1 VDRPGLGKIDRPTTL
16 PADRPSIGK
25 PGVGG
30 VDRPGLGKID
40 RPTTLPADRPSVGK
54 PGVGGLDRPG
64 LGKIDRPTTLPA
76 DRPSLGKPGIVDRPG
91 MGKDLPGLG
100 NRPGIGDRP
109 IIGDRPGIGD
119 RPIIGGGNNIGN
131 KIGIGNNIGSGNVGN
146 WIGNDFNFNFNN
158 FNRPGWGYG
167 GNWHNH
173 WGDHWYNH
181 HVNYHH
187 HGWYH
192 GCWSGHWGNNWY
204 VPVAVGATYWGLTAL
219 TRTWGY
225 GYYYGYVN
233 PYYVAPTVVA
243 TAPAYDYS
251 QPIIINNYIESG
263 DQTVAA
269 DGQAAAPAGQA
280 PPPAQTFDQ
289 QAGYALLDQGRDAFK
304 RQDYKRALQ
313 CAEQAVQK
321 VPNDPVV
328 HEFGALCLFALGDYQ
343 RSAGVLNALLAVA
356 PGMDWTTLISLYS
369 SADEYTAQLRALE
382 AHVKSNP
389 NDTAALFVLAYHY
402 LVCGHADSALKSLQ
416 RVVEAQPDDQV
427 AKRMYEALKGPEQAP
442 APPPGESPPAAK
454 PDVEPKPEAVA
465 ADEPAPTTDL
475 VGRWQAKR
483 DGNTFDLAI
492 GEQGEFTWKSTPQ
505 GQEPTA
511 ISGQYAVTGNV
522 LAMESAEQGTMA
534 GRVTSG
540 GPDQFQFVIAGGPP
554 GDPGLTFQRVKKE

>member
-1 VDRPGLGKIDRPTTL
+1 MPGI
-16 PADRPSIGK
+16 
-25 PGVGG
+25 GG
-30 VDRPGLGKID
+30 V
-40 RPTTLPADRPSVGK
+40 
-54 PGVGGLDRPG
+54 DRPG

-76 DRPSLGKPGIVDRPG
+76 DRPSLGKPGIGGVDRPGLGKIDRPTTLPADRPSLGKPGIIDRPG
-91 MGKDLPGLG
+91 MGKDLPGIG
-100 NRPGIGDRP
+100 SRPGIGDRP
-109 IIGDRPGIGD
+109 IIGGRPGLGDRPGVGD

-173 WGDHWYNH
+173 WGDHWYNN
-181 HVNYHH
+181 HVHYHH

-251 QPIIINNYIESG
+251 QPIVINNYIESG

-269 DGQAAAPAGQA
+269 DAQAAAPAAQA
-280 PPPAQTFDQ
+280 PAESTEE
-289 QAGYALLDQGRDAFK
+289 QAGYALVDQGRDAFK
-304 RQDYKRALQ
+304 RRDYKSALNL
-313 CAEQAVQK
+313 AEQAVQK
-321 VPNDPVV
+321 VPSDPVI

-343 RSAGVLNALLAVA
+343 RAAGVLNALLAVA

-369 SADEYTAQLRALE
+369 SSDEYTAQLRALE

-389 NDTAALFVLAYHY
+389 ADTAALFVLAYHY

-416 RVVEAQPDDQV
+416 RVVEAQPNDQV
-427 AKRMYEALKGPEQAP
+427 AKRMYEALKGPEPAP
-442 APPPGESPPAAK
+442 APPPAEAAPPTAK
-454 PDVEPKPEAVA
+454 PDVEPKPEAA
-465 ADEPAPTTDL
+465 KADEAAPTTDL
-475 VGRWQAKR
+475 VGQWHAER
-483 DGNTFDLAI
+483 DGNAFDLTI
-492 GEQGEFTWKSTPQ
+492 DEQGAFTWKATPK
-505 GQEPTA
+505 GQDATT
-511 ISGQYAVTGNV
+511 ISGQYEVTG
-522 LAMESAEQGTMA
+522 SALVMDGGDQGTMA

-554 GDPGLTFQRVKKE
+554 GDTGLTFQRVKAN